1 MVAHGVDVGRER
13 GIKSFWVEGRTFLA
27 NNFQCILVNG
37 TNLPKEILAILL
49 IFFPNLIMAG

>member
-37 TNLPKEILAILL
+37 TNLPKEILDILFNV
-49 IFFPNLIMAG
+49 IHIQ